1 MKSLSEIKLVLVDSV
16 TNITQPKEASDDY
29 YIARGKIFKDE
40 YNMSWKTICNHKE
53 IGKEETIDNN
63 EQPESPKVKKPSYR

>member
-1 MKSLSEIKLVLVDSV
+1 M
-16 TNITQPKEASDDY
+16 NI
-29 YIARGKIFKDE
+29 
-40 YNMSWKTICNHKE
+40 NMSWKTICNHKE